1 MKRTS
6 LETRFWQG
14 NAINTEPLASDHQ
27 GWTRGASSPSVDDLL
42 ILSLCKCFTIRETCV
57 AVSSKGTCFFQS
69 SVCRLRNVL
78 TNLISPWSLA
88 ACTQTLDIPKTVIVE
103 LSKQRS

>member
-1 MKRTS
+1 M
-6 LETRFWQG
+6 
-14 NAINTEPLASDHQ
+14 
-27 GWTRGASSPSVDDLL
+27 DDLL